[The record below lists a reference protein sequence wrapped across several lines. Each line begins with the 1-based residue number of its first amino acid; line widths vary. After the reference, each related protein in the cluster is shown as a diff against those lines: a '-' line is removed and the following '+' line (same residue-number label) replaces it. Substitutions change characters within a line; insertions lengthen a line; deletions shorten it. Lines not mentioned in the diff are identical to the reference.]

1 MAAVMT
7 TPRAPFGPAVPTI
20 RPVRPRPDDLLPGP
34 VVRGGRRP
42 SGATYRRRRV
52 AAAVLVLASLAMA
65 GKAGAALGGL
75 PLAAPER
82 HPAEA
87 RYVVR
92 PGDSLWSIAQQ
103 IQPDGD
109 VRPVVDELS
118 AARGGAPLVPGEVIV
133 WAG

>member
-20 RPVRPRPDDLLPGP
+20 RQVRSRPDDRLPGH
-34 VVRGGRRP
+34 VVRRGRRP
-42 SGATYRRRRV
+42 SGANYRRRRV
-52 AAAVLVLASLAMA
+52 AAAVLVLASLGMA

-82 HPAEA
+82 HPAES
-87 RYVVR
+87 RYVVQ
-92 PGDSLWSIAQQ
+92 PGDSLWSIAGR

-118 AARGGAPLVPGEVIV
+118 TARGGAPLVPGEVIV
-133 WAG
+133 WSE

>member
-7 TPRAPFGPAVPTI
+7 TPRAQFGPAVPTI
-20 RPVRPRPDDLLPGP
+20 RPVRTH
-34 VVRGGRRP
+34 P
-42 SGATYRRRRV
+42 SRATYRRRRV

-82 HPAEA
+82 HPAES
-87 RYVVR
+87 RFVVQ
-92 PGDSLWSIAQQ
+92 PGDSLWSIAER

-118 AARGGAPLVPGEVIV
+118 RARGGAPLVPGEVVV
-133 WAG
+133 WSE

>member
-7 TPRAPFGPAVPTI
+7 TPRAPLGPAVPTI
-20 RPVRPRPDDLLPGP
+20 RLVPSRPDDLLLGS
-34 VVRGGRRP
+34 VVGRGRRP

-82 HPAEA
+82 HPAES
-87 RYVVR
+87 RFVVQ
-92 PGDSLWSIAQQ
+92 PGDSLWSIAER

-118 AARGGAPLVPGEVIV
+118 TARGGAPLVPGEVVV
-133 WAG
+133 WSE

>member
-20 RPVRPRPDDLLPGP
+20 RPTRSRPDDLLPGR
-34 VVRGGRRP
+34 VVGRERRP
-42 SGATYRRRRV
+42 SGATFRRRRV

-65 GKAGAALGGL
+65 GKAGAALGGF

-82 HPAEA
+82 HPAES
-87 RYVVR
+87 RYVVHS
-92 PGDSLWSIAQQ
+92 GDSLWSIAER
-103 IQPDGD
+103 IQPEGD

-118 AARGGAPLVPGEVIV
+118 TARGGAPLVPGEVIV
-133 WAG
+133 WSE

>member
-7 TPRAPFGPAVPTI
+7 TPRAPFGQAVPTI
-20 RPVRPRPDDLLPGP
+20 RPVRSRPDDHLPGLAAG
-34 VVRGGRRP
+34 RGRRP

-65 GKAGAALGGL
+65 GKAGAALGGF

-82 HPAEA
+82 HPAEQQ
-87 RYVVR
+87 YVVQR
-92 PGDSLWSIAQQ
+92 GDSLWSIAER
-103 IQPDGD
+103 IQPEGD

-118 AARGGAPLVPGEVIV
+118 AARGGTQLVPGEVIV
-133 WAG
+133 WSE